1 MLNKSMADM
10 GQVVKTK
17 PPNSFFVST
26 IGDFAQDQTVFS
38 KSTATHWKPVMLIS
52 QERLAV
58 EIGVD
63 LWRLWV
69 GGGVSCAFPTRN
81 YTHLVSFD
89 RQKMGQISQG
99 RLGRPAIQAIGSASY
114 PHLILTTGIQN
125 LCPFHPCC
133 PSNRIHASHPPL
145 LSE

>member
-1 MLNKSMADM
+1 M

-52 QERLAV
+52 QEGLAV

-63 LWRLWV
+63 LWHLWV
-69 GGGVSCAFPTRN
+69 GGRGF
-81 YTHLVSFD
+81 L
-89 RQKMGQISQG
+89 
-99 RLGRPAIQAIGSASY
+99 RLPY
-114 PHLILTTGIQN
+114 PKLHTLG
-125 LCPFHPCC
+125 
-133 PSNRIHASHPPL
+133 
-145 LSE
+145 